1 MFAESDAT
9 RKSFFGLKRVPY
21 FAVANPVKPQSG
33 NLNYFTGFVLN
44 QHASTDYLSIEIPKQ
59 TYAVF
64 VSEPYD
70 YRKTENVSNAYYQ
83 LQQQI
88 FNTWLP
94 QTDYQKFDGPELETY
109 LSLEDRACLEIWLP
123 IEKE

>member
-1 MFAESDAT
+1 M
-9 RKSFFGLKRVPY
+9 L
-21 FAVANPVKPQSG
+21 
-33 NLNYFTGFVLN
+33 
-44 QHASTDYLSIEIPKQ
+44 EIPDQ

-94 QTDYQKFDGPELETY
+94 QTQYQKIDGPELETY
-109 LSLEDRACLEIWLP
+109 VSLENQACLEIWLP
-123 IEKE
+123 IKK